1 MPRTHPPYPPEFKR
15 QMLEL
20 VRAGRTPQELSREFE
35 PSARRSGTG
44 CGRPIWMRAAAVMV

>member
-20 VRAGRTPQELSREFE
+20 ALNRPAVKKISRGVF
-35 PSARRSGTG
+35 PAWRRFGWF
-44 CGRPIWMRAAAVMV
+44 RYP